1 MPLSLMSFSF
11 FIALEVLLSSML
23 LSAITV
29 SRIDGFMPN
38 SPKVLLD
45 ENNTEIVMTD
55 INSCFI
61 KFSSTNNIQKHYLNA
76 T

>member
-1 MPLSLMSFSF
+1 
-11 FIALEVLLSSML
+11 ML